1 MVNRLEPDTLAQWVH
16 DGRLA
21 FEDHRYDEMLL
32 RFRAR
37 NWPQTL
43 TDEEARKW
51 KHLRE
56 DRLMNGAGGART
68 LEVFAEELEAY
79 ADSFGEEIDERTE
92 EICGALYDWME
103 VVSNSLDSD

>member
-1 MVNRLEPDTLAQWVH
+1 
-16 DGRLA
+16 
-21 FEDHRYDEMLL
+21 MLL

-43 TDEEARKW
+43 SDEEAQKW